1 MTPLEYAFVGGLSI
15 ACAMVISPVVTFL
28 SLRYSIRLVLNIGTI
43 LETLSLITTSFA
55 TQSWHLF
62 LSQGVCFGIGMGF
75 LFIGSVG
82 VVSQWFDRKRSLVNG
97 ITSSGSG
104 TGGLIYSLAVGS
116 MIPRLGFPWAMRIL
130 GILCFVVNLICG
142 NLLRQRHR
150 PSTTRK
156 QLLHFSLFHEPAYL
170 VFLIWGVL
178 SAFGYVTLLFSLS
191 SYITAVGYSQHEG
204 SIGSALLNMGM
215 ALGRPAVGFL
225 SDYLGRVNVAGGAT
239 FLAGLFC
246 LVIWIFANSLGVIY
260 LFSVFGGLVAGT
272 LWAAAPPLAVE
283 AVGLSRLPDALGI
296 FWLAIS
302 PPCAVAEV
310 IALQLRNDETDNMPY
325 IRVQLYNGFMYI
337 GAALSLI
344 LFQLLLYRRTRTERK
359 TVVESERAAEQAN

>member
-1 MTPLEYAFVGGLSI
+1 MI
-15 ACAMVISPVVTFL
+15 ISPVVTFL
-28 SLRYSIRLVLNIGTI
+28 SLRFSIRLVLNIGTI
-43 LETLSLITTSFA
+43 LEALSLITTSFA

-62 LSQGVCFGIGMGF
+62 LSQGVCFGMGMGF

-97 ITSSGSG
+97 ITSAGSG

-130 GILCFVVNLICG
+130 GILCSVVNLICG

-150 PSTTRK
+150 PTTTRK
-156 QLLHFSLFHEPAYL
+156 QLLHFSLLREPEYM
-170 VFLIWGVL
+170 VFLIWGIL
-178 SAFGYVTLLFSLS
+178 SGLGYVSLLFSLS
-191 SYITAVGYSQHEG
+191 SYIVAVGYAQHQG
-204 SIGSALLNMGM
+204 SVGSALLNLGM

-225 SDYLGRVNVAGGAT
+225 SDHFGRVNVAAGAT

-246 LVIWIFANSLGVIY
+246 LVIWIFASSLGVIY
-260 LFSVFGGLVAGT
+260 FFAIFAGLVAGT
-272 LWAAAPPLAVE
+272 LWAAAPPLAIE
-283 AVGLSRLPDALGI
+283 AVGLSRLPDALGV
-296 FWLAIS
+296 FWLALG
-302 PPCAVAEV
+302 PPTAIAEV
-310 IALQLRNDETDNMPY
+310 IALQLRNNETESKPY

-344 LFQLLLYRRTRTERK
+344 PFKFLLSKRKRTGKETLGEQGRT
-359 TVVESERAAEQAN
+359 AEQVR